1 MLIVLWWGSSDD
13 TVLIQY
19 HGGVTVLCGYV
30 TCVSYHCSI
39 DDTVLVS
46 LTGTIFVDI
55 RTEALY
61 RILTDNNVRVK
72 ILPTVHVSD
81 TQLAYT
87 VI

>member
-1 MLIVLWWGSSDD
+1 M
-13 TVLIQY
+13 
-19 HGGVTVLCGYV
+19 LCGYV
-30 TCVSYHCSI
+30 TCVSCHCSI
-39 DDTVLVS
+39 NDTVLVS

-55 RTEALY
+55 KKVPSAEALY

-81 TQLAYT
+81 TRLAYT